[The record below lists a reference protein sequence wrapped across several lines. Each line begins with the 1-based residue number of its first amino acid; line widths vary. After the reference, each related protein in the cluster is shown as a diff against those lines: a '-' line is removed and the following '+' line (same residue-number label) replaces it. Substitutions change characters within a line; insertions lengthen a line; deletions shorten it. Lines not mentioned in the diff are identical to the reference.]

1 MASASQRALT
11 PRKPSISTY
20 PRHPSRG
27 WWTNPDAPPTDAGA
41 DQPSQPPYRKPVGQR
56 ARLEWGSPL
65 LVACLQLQQEVA
77 QGFGF
82 LVVKSAEEVSLDARR
97 GVREL
102 VCDAASWGCK
112 GNCSLAPVVWTRA
125 ALDQRVDGV
134 EDGAHVARVGPDGGG
149 EFGEWQD
156 PALAKRQQNSVRRR
170 S

>member
-1 MASASQRALT
+1 MGRN
-11 PRKPSISTY
+11 PI
-20 PRHPSRG
+20 RHRPFDGDR
-27 WWTNPDAPPTDAGA
+27 T
-41 DQPSQPPYRKPVGQR
+41 RVGQR
-56 ARLEWGSPL
+56 AHLEWGSPL
-65 LVACLQLQQEVA
+65 LVGCLQLQQEVA

-82 LVVKSAEEVSLDARR
+82 LVVKSAEEVSLDACR

-149 EFGEWQD
+149 EFGAWQD
-156 PALAKRQQNSVRRR
+156 PALAKRQQNSVRRSR
-170 S
+170 QAKISEDRRAAAGGSFAELGEMEPDRGL